1 MLKCVRVEL
10 NGPLKISYRLV
21 PAPLTPFDVTLQP
34 DYSRIIGQT
43 LRGNFKFSQ
52 SAIIIEI
59 SPIKILGAREVGFPS
74 VRSETRRRLD
84 GRFRLG
90 EARGSMVEADKI
102 NAAVS
107 HSEQAIGLEKRW
119 ITHDSLVQQ
128 VGRL

>member
-1 MLKCVRVEL
+1 M
-10 NGPLKISYRLV
+10 SYRLV

-43 LRGNFKFSQ
+43 LRLNFKFSQ

-74 VRSETRRRLD
+74 TRFETRCRLD
-84 GRFRLG
+84 RRFRLG
-90 EARGSMVEADKI
+90 EARRSMVEADEI
-102 NAAVS
+102 NAAMS

-119 ITHDSLVQQ
+119 IPHDSLIEQ